1 MALITPQDLNNSISV
16 LEFLLAY
23 AKENN
28 DILMQEEVEKLI
40 NDYNQVMLE
49 PDISDMTLLPYNRK
63 DSYSILEYLKL
74 QAEQLSDGRWTDFS
88 DSDIGTVFLKLMSYL
103 ADMNNFQI
111 DKAVSEL
118 YLNTCTERASALAL
132 CSLIGY
138 EPRHY
143 QSAYSDIVIST
154 AEGITIPDGEEIPAF
169 SVFTDS
175 STNMKYCNLTKQ
187 YMFGNEAHF
196 RVYQGIPT
204 IKTYKFT
211 L

>member
-63 DSYSILEYLKL
+63 DAYSILEYLKL

-111 DKAVSEL
+111 DKAVSE
-118 YLNTCTERASALAL
+118 
-132 CSLIGY
+132 
-138 EPRHY
+138 
-143 QSAYSDIVIST
+143 
-154 AEGITIPDGEEIPAF
+154 
-169 SVFTDS
+169 
-175 STNMKYCNLTKQ
+175 
-187 YMFGNEAHF
+187 
-196 RVYQGIPT
+196 
-204 IKTYKFT
+204 
-211 L
+211 

>member
-63 DSYSILEYLKL
+63 DAYSILEYLKL

-118 YLNTCTERASALAL
+118 YLNN
-132 CSLIGY
+132 I
-138 EPRHY
+138 
-143 QSAYSDIVIST
+143 
-154 AEGITIPDGEEIPAF
+154 F
-169 SVFTDS
+169 
-175 STNMKYCNLTKQ
+175 K
-187 YMFGNEAHF
+187 
-196 RVYQGIPT
+196 
-204 IKTYKFT
+204 
-211 L
+211 